1 MEIALVHLQR
11 VCRFTHTEL
20 LEKALPYLNASFA
33 PAQIE
38 TPIRAAMYLAQVAHE
53 TAGFSRLEE
62 NLNYSAEALCRTW
75 PHRFPTLDVAELFA
89 HNPEKLGNEV
99 YALRMGNGDRESGEG
114 YRYRGRGGPMLT
126 GRDAYKA
133 CQESTGIPLLD
144 QPELA
149 AHPEY
154 AFRVAAWFWVAHRI
168 GELADKGDVRA
179 VTLRWNGGLI
189 GLSERQLNFDKF
201 CEQLGVVPL
210 AVA

>member
-1 MEIALVHLQR
+1 MEIALVHLR
-11 VCRFTHTEL
+11 RACPFTHTAL
-20 LEKALPYLNASFA
+20 LLDVLPHVNASFG

-38 TPIRAAMYLAQVAHE
+38 APIRAAMYLAQVAHE

-75 PHRFPTLDVAELFA
+75 PHRFPTMDVAELFA
-89 HNPEKLGNEV
+89 HNPEKLANET

-114 YRYRGRGGPMLT
+114 WKYRGRGGPMLT

-133 CQESTGIPLLD
+133 CEASTGIPLLE
-144 QPELA
+144 QPDLA
-149 AHPEY
+149 ARPEY
-154 AFRVAAWFWVAHRI
+154 AFRVAAWFWMSHHLA
-168 GELADKGDVRA
+168 ELADNGDVRA

-189 GLSERQLNFDKF
+189 GLSERQINFDKF
-201 CEQLGVVPL
+201 CEQLGVVPI